1 MTGEG
6 SPHLRLSS
14 SRLKSW
20 SVSFN
25 WNSSSLV
32 LGPAPHSVQPC
43 GRLFLSCVEAGACV
57 KE

>member
-14 SRLKSW
+14 SRLKSA
-20 SVSFN
+20 SFN

-32 LGPAPHSVQPC
+32 LGSAPHSVQPC